1 MTPRR
6 QPRVPVRPAAR
17 KSVTRARVARKSPAR
32 PPAAGPA
39 SLPTLRVGLGFDIH
53 PLVNGRKLMI
63 GGVEIPGDSGPDGHS
78 DGDPL
83 LHALTDALLGAA
95 GLGDIGQHFS
105 DSDPRWQ
112 GASSSQFVMETLRHL
127 KHDNYEIMNLDC
139 NIILETPK
147 LASFIGTMRRTIAE
161 LLEIGLERVSVKA
174 KRNEGLDS
182 LGRAESIAAQCVVL
196 LVKR

>member
-17 KSVTRARVARKSPAR
+17 KTAARARVARTAAAR
-32 PPAAGPA
+32 PPATGKAA
-39 SLPTLRVGLGFDIH
+39 LPVMRVGLGFDIH
-53 PLVNGRKLMI
+53 PLAGGRKLMI
-63 GGVEIPGDSGPDGHS
+63 GGVEIPSHSGPDGHS

-105 DSDPRWQ
+105 DRDPRWQ
-112 GASSSQFVMETLRHL
+112 GAASSLFVKETLRHL
-127 KHDNYEIMNLDC
+127 RHDDYEIMNMDC
-139 NIILETPK
+139 NIILEEPK
-147 LASFIGTMRRTIAE
+147 LAPFIGTIRRSIAE
-161 LLEIGLERVSVKA
+161 LLEIGMERVSVKA
-174 KRNEGLDS
+174 KRHEGLDS
-182 LGRAESIAAQCVVL
+182 LGRAEAIAAQCVVL